1 MLVKFQEDQHSL
13 FKNKKKEIKV
23 NPRWR
28 TKVERR
34 AQGDEFGLLEDFHV
48 IGGQV
53 HSSRDPVEEGL
64 VTGSW
69 YYRQRNQSRSPA
81 LGREHPTLGRDE
93 FFSRGR

>member
-28 TKVERR
+28 TKVERH
-34 AQGDEFGLLEDFHV
+34 AWGDEFGILEAFHV

-64 VTGSW
+64 GDWQLVLPAAESVSLPRARERASHIRTG
-69 YYRQRNQSRSPA
+69 
-81 LGREHPTLGRDE
+81 
-93 FFSRGR
+93 